1 MLAQAEALVRLRGG
15 SGQAVPPDSFL
26 PVAERTDL
34 ILLHDPRIGL
44 LVRGFVRMVQE
55 LGLRVVAEG
64 IETLPSGM
72 PCWRWAAAS
81 ARAGCSAG
89 RVRPGTWRRSQR
101 SPALPSEE
109 QRLAVGGP

>member
-44 LVRGFVRMVQE
+44 LMRGFVRMVQE

-64 IETLPSGM
+64 IETVAQRDALLAM
-72 PCWRWAAAS
+72 
-81 ARAGCSAG
+81 GCRIG
-89 RVRPGTWRRSQR
+89 QGWLFGRPG
-101 SPALPSEE
+101 PPGDLAAFAAEP
-109 QRLAVGGP
+109 RLAV